1 MRKLVVFLVLFVVVA
16 VIPVGAQVSDQ
27 TILTYEVLTE
37 DYEALVKEAM
47 ALTDEQWKVF
57 EPVFDDYKAV
67 MHPVFEKRINLI
79 KEFVKKQG
87 VLTDAEARAALAGIL
102 EIEQGEWL
110 IQRDFQKE
118 FLEVIPAVKALRF
131 WQIENRMMLMLL
143 SSVAKDV
150 PLAK

>member
-1 MRKLVVFLVLFVVVA
+1 MRNLVVFLVLLVVA
-16 VIPVGAQVSDQ
+16 MVVPADAQVSDE

-37 DYEALVKEAM
+37 DYDGLVKEAM
-47 ALTDEQWKVF
+47 ALTDEQWKAF

-87 VLTDAEARAALAGIL
+87 VLTDAEARAALTGIL
-102 EIEQGEWL
+102 EIEQDEWL
-110 IQRDFQKE
+110 VQRDFQKE
-118 FLEVIPAVKALRF
+118 FLEVIPAAKALRF

-150 PLAK
+150 PLAQ

>member
-1 MRKLVVFLVLFVVVA
+1 MRKSVVFLVLFVVAA

-37 DYEALVKEAM
+37 DYDGLVKEAM
-47 ALTDEQWKVF
+47 ALTGEQWKAF

-79 KEFVKKQG
+79 KEYVKKKG
-87 VLTDAEARAALAGIL
+87 VLTEEEAKATLAGIL
-102 EIEQGEWL
+102 EIERDEWL
-110 IQRDFQKE
+110 VLRDFEKD
-118 FLEVIPAVKALRF
+118 FLEVIPAAKALRF

-150 PLAK
+150 PLAQ

>member
-37 DYEALVKEAM
+37 DFDALVKEAM
-47 ALTDEQWKVF
+47 ALTDEQWKAF

-102 EIEQGEWL
+102 EIEQDEWL
-110 IQRDFQKE
+110 VQRDFQKE